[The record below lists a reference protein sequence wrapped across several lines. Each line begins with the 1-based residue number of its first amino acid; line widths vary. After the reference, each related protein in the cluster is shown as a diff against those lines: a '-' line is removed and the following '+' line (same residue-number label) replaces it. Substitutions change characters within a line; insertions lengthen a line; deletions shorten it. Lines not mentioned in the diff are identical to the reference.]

1 MAPRSPVSVTPVS
14 ISPTATLPNGGSN
27 GSHLSVIASSTLGRP
42 NLPTPPTMPSI
53 YTTGSPGP
61 PLPRMHPKRKPLP
74 STVDVNTLSTLTS
87 GRFPGGGPP
96 SPIRHTQNFS
106 ASNVTSPG
114 PIPGHSAQGQSQIQS
129 TSQYVNNASPSPAQ
143 APYTSQ
149 HGPQTTVTHRYVDT
163 IPRTTSTENVIQ
175 SQILHRQSQ
184 ENRDGKLVTHSGAAM
199 RVSSPSLRPPPG
211 VLAATNTE
219 SRSTKSIS
227 RSSTAS
233 TGSSRSLSIQE
244 SPIQPLQIRGAAFQT
259 HPHQRA
265 STASTVSSNSVSSV
279 VSVSAKSGTSSA
291 SLKFSKGSAMT
302 DLCSSTQRPLSHH
315 SQFSERTISSTASQ
329 LPNSSTISMPAVAPA
344 PNNPLVVSKRADY
357 VKYLRRQRATVWSDR
372 MQRDLL
378 NKQRQGH
385 HHKEKERGKK
395 PREDEYSTYTH
406 AYAYYHPKLDMTLE
420 LSDARAV
427 GDTTSTKLA
436 SQSSGISL
444 DDEIETRTEK
454 PEDKDV
460 EDTSVTDYLVT
471 EAPTVNVPARELNF
485 GKSAT
490 GKDDSPPVADSGR
503 WVTSS
508 QETAAPQASLQT
520 SMSSDASATSYT
532 RNSFESSTTA
542 ISPEDEL
549 ARRLSV
555 GSLDE
560 QAIAPRRTL
569 YIVNPDYSGS
579 DED

>member
-1 MAPRSPVSVTPVS
+1 MVPTSPVSVTPAS
-14 ISPTATLPNGGSN
+14 TSPTATLSNGGTN
-27 GSHLSVIASSTLGRP
+27 GSRVSVIASSGSTRP
-42 NLPTPPTMPSI
+42 NVPTPPTMPSI
-53 YTTGSPGP
+53 YTTGSSGP

-96 SPIRHTQNFS
+96 SPIRHAQNFS
-106 ASNVTSPG
+106 ASTVASPG
-114 PIPGHSAQGQSQIQS
+114 QIPGHSTQGQSQIQS
-129 TSQYVNNASPSPAQ
+129 TSQYLNKASPSPVQ
-143 APYTSQ
+143 VPYTSQ
-149 HGPQTTVTHRYVDT
+149 YGPQTTVTHRYVDT
-163 IPRTTSTENVIQ
+163 IPLPSSTENVLP
-175 SQILHRQSQ
+175 SQILRRQSQ
-184 ENRDGKLVTHSGAAM
+184 ENRDGKRVIHSGAAM
-199 RVSSPSLRPPPG
+199 LASSPSLRPPPG
-211 VLAATNTE
+211 ILAATNTE
-219 SRSTKSIS
+219 SPYTKSIS

-244 SPIQPLQIRGAAFQT
+244 SPIPPLQIRGAAFQT
-259 HPHQRA
+259 HPHQRG

-279 VSVSAKSGTSSA
+279 ASVSAKSGTSST

-302 DLCSSTQRPLSHH
+302 DLCSPTQRSLSHH

-329 LPNSSTISMPAVAPA
+329 IPNSSTIKMPVVAPA
-344 PNNPLVVSKRADY
+344 STDPLVVSKKANY

-378 NKQRQGH
+378 TKQRQGH

-420 LSDARAV
+420 LSDARV
-427 GDTTSTKLA
+427 MSDTPSTKLA

-444 DDEIETRTEK
+444 DDEIETRTEI
-454 PEDKDV
+454 PEDKVV
-460 EDTSVTDYLVT
+460 EDTSVADYPVT
-471 EAPTVNVPARELNF
+471 EAPTVNATARGLNF
-485 GKSAT
+485 GKSTT
-490 GKDDSPPVADSGR
+490 GEDDSTPVADSGR

-508 QETAAPQASLQT
+508 QKTVVPCASLQT
-520 SMSSDASATSYT
+520 SMSSDATATSYT
-532 RNSFESSTTA
+532 PSTFESSTTT

-579 DED
+579 DGD